1 MSTKTKEE
9 WQTELTAAQESLNS
23 FVRQAREDGYNVVI
37 TQITNAPLNPE
48 SYVLIEV
55 YQK

>member
-9 WQTELTAAQESLNS
+9 WQAELTAAQESLNS
-23 FVRQAREDGYNVVI
+23 LVHQAREDGYDVVI

-48 SYVLIEV
+48 SYILVEV
-55 YQK
+55 H